1 MLLHELLGKPPY
13 IPPEKKEKHLS
24 ESKIKTSK
32 PAPGKID
39 TEDALN
45 RVRRQFRRETIK
57 QEPSA
62 EKGKKEKA
70 FIATDKA
77 GGMIGV
83 ISAPAPE
90 KAAAKIFH
98 QKFKGE
104 NEITSEK
111 PLEIH
116 IRDLAAGTDYH
127 FRIWTEISESIGDID
142 NERYGKKAVK
152 KLIIKKV
159 S

>member
-1 MLLHELLGKPPY
+1 
-13 IPPEKKEKHLS
+13 
-24 ESKIKTSK
+24 
-32 PAPGKID
+32 
-39 TEDALN
+39 
-45 RVRRQFRRETIK
+45 
-57 QEPSA
+57 
-62 EKGKKEKA
+62 
-70 FIATDKA
+70 
-77 GGMIGV
+77 MIGV

-116 IRDLAAGTDYH
+116 IRDLGAGTDYH

-142 NERYGKKAVK
+142 NERDGKKAVK
-152 KLIIKKV
+152 KLIIRKV